1 MHRFYLS
8 ALALIIPLEILSF
21 SPKTYAQPE
30 ITCRNS
36 HLLVLSTMLG
46 RKGFFGWLN
55 DDFTES
61 INAYD
66 EYVKCFAKTK
76 EEKTFALTLRGLSKQ
91 SMGNIE
97 GACTDWVLA
106 SETGDWEKGE
116 ISPDPD
122 PYYWSIFK
130 KEYKKERKLKDHK
143 DAFETVEK
151 KLRFYDRE
159 SGEDL
164 GYMLTTCRE
173 FWELKR

>member
-1 MHRFYLS
+1 MIPTEAFFLQVNGFEQS
-8 ALALIIPLEILSF
+8 QII
-21 SPKTYAQPE
+21 
-30 ITCRNS
+30 CRNTNN
-36 HLLVLSTMLG
+36 LTLATLLG
-46 RKGFFGWLN
+46 RRGFFSWLN
-55 DDFTES
+55 DDFAES

-66 EYVKCFAKTK
+66 EYIKCFAKTK

-130 KEYKKERKLKDHK
+130 KEYKNERKLKDHK

-173 FWELKR
+173 FWELK